1 MSIKYIFIG
10 NPDNCQEIGHYPERE
25 APESIANISNQL
37 FSKYVKSEKY
47 KKEERQQVKNKEDI
61 YFFLVNA
68 ENIFYLV
75 CGDNK
80 LKEREAFGLIEFLQN
95 KNIPPPL
102 IDSNFKKLNFEEKQ
116 QFKAAVNDYLNN
128 NMDKIRTVQIE
139 VDEAKDTMKENLKNM
154 YNNVVDV
161 KDLEGKSEG
170 LKNSSEQYHKAS
182 RDLRVAACWQNF
194 KWIIILIVV
203 VVVILLIILP
213 ISFSKKKL

>member
-1 MSIKYIFIG
+1 MSRNRSLSWKT
-10 NPDNCQEIGHYPERE
+10 
-25 APESIANISNQL
+25 PESIANISNQL
-37 FSKYVKSEKY
+37 FSKYVQSEKY

-61 YFFLVNA
+61 YFFLVNT

-102 IDSNFKKLNFEEKQ
+102 IDSNLKKLNFEEKQ

-139 VDEAKDTMKENLKNM
+139 VDEAKDTVKENLQNI

-161 KDLEGKSEG
+161 KVLEDKSEE
-170 LKNSSEQYHKAS
+170 LKNTSDQYHKSS
-182 RDLRVAACWQNF
+182 RDLRVATCWQNF

-213 ISFSKKKL
+213 ISFRKKKL